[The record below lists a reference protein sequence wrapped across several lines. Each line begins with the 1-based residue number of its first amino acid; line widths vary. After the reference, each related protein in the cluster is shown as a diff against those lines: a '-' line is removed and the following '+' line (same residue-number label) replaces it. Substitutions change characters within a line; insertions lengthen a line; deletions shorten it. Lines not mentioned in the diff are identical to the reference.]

1 MCCKAS
7 LHDFQWGLYKQVWVC
22 GNNGQKDVWQ
32 SILPHILPQRKSL
45 NDSFTLRIRW
55 EFVGLDPN
63 EISTKFQRFV
73 LWQNVVA
80 KRFATNQHFV
90 KMFVFFDFWGVA
102 KCFVT
107 TFLHQ
112 KKPWN
117 FVKISLGKRP
127 NPRNP
132 DETKSPKSSYTRTRL
147 QMVKYPGRA
156 TLQYIY
162 IHIYVCIY
170 VYYNIYI
177 YLCLW
182 YISGKN

>member
-1 MCCKAS
+1 MCCNAS

-22 GNNGQKDVWQ
+22 GNNGKKDVWQ

-63 EISTKFQRFV
+63 EISTKFQRFA

-80 KRFATNQHFV
+80 KQTNISL
-90 KMFVFFDFWGVA
+90 KCLFFDFWGVA

-112 KKPWN
+112 KN
-117 FVKISLGKRP
+117 SGISWKFRWESAQTHEIP
-127 NPRNP
+127 
-132 DETKSPKSSYTRTRL
+132 TKSWRNKIAKIQLYKDSL

-156 TLQYIY
+156 TLQFVYIY
-162 IHIYVCIY
+162 IYT
-170 VYYNIYI
+170 YI
-177 YLCLW
+177 YM
-182 YISGKN
+182 YIRVL

>member
-132 DETKSPKSSYTRTRL
+132 NEIQTKQNRQNPVIQGLDCKWSNIRVEL
-147 QMVKYPGRA
+147 
-156 TLQYIY
+156 
-162 IHIYVCIY
+162 H
-170 VYYNIYI
+170 YNIYI
-177 YLCLW
+177 YTYLRMHIRVL
-182 YISGKN
+182 

>member
-1 MCCKAS
+1 MAIHVTKYFAT
-7 LHDFQWGLYKQVWVC
+7 
-22 GNNGQKDVWQ
+22 
-32 SILPHILPQRKSL
+32 IRKPL
-45 NDSFTLRIRW
+45 NDSLRFRW
-55 EFVGLDPN
+55 EFVDLDDLL
-63 EISTKFQRFV
+63 TKFQRFFCGKM
-73 LWQNVVA
+73 LWQNILPQTTSSL
-80 KRFATNQHFV
+80 KCWCI
-90 KMFVFFDFWGVA
+90 FDFWGVA

-132 DETKSPKSSYTRTRL
+132 NEILTKQNRQNPVIQGLDCKWSNIRVELHYNT
-147 QMVKYPGRA
+147 
-156 TLQYIY
+156 Y

-177 YLCLW
+177 YLCL
-182 YISGKN
+182 